1 MICMICYCLL
11 FVIIG
16 HSRRKNVFLYGCS
29 PALSWLTDDVD
40 NQIGRAHVLT
50 PVTRPDL
57 VCRLL
62 LEKKNTIKY
71 SLPPHTNNIA

>member
-1 MICMICYCLL
+1 MYMICVICYCLL

-40 NQIGRAHVLT
+40 NPAVLGDKSEDSGYK
-50 PVTRPDL
+50 V
-57 VCRLL
+57 
-62 LEKKNTIKY
+62 
-71 SLPPHTNNIA
+71 

>member
-1 MICMICYCLL
+1 MYMICMICYCLL

-40 NQIGRAHVLT
+40 NPAVLGDKSEDSGYK
-50 PVTRPDL
+50 V
-57 VCRLL
+57 
-62 LEKKNTIKY
+62 
-71 SLPPHTNNIA
+71 